1 MPRADQF
8 PAGRIFLKMCGKAHP
23 ESPAC
28 YTIQA
33 TLGPM
38 SEFSLAQGTPRVS
51 FLHKI
56 SAVIIAFNEEVDI
69 PRALSSLA
77 WCDEVL
83 VVDSGST
90 DRTVEVCEAYGAKVL
105 RRDFIGYGDQKAW
118 AVTQAAHDWIIAL
131 DADEQVPGA
140 LRDEIQS
147 KLASADNCCGY
158 YIPIT
163 TVLWDQVV
171 RAGHRHT
178 KPKLRLFDRRFG
190 NFRRQ
195 LVHESVALE
204 GRTGL
209 LREPMYNFSCSS
221 IADYFDKFNRY
232 TSLAAIES
240 FRPGERSSFLKA
252 VVTLPLTF
260 LQFYFLK
267 GFVWDGSAGFA
278 WSLFS
283 SLYPAV
289 KQFKLSEFHRAFAQ
303 QQLAEGFTLIATSPT
318 RQPRQ
323 RTSRVRQTPLFSEEF
338 AASRP
343 YKERAGNG

>member
-1 MPRADQF
+1 MPELSFCPWAR
-8 PAGRIFLKMCGKAHP
+8 
-23 ESPAC
+23 
-28 YTIQA
+28 
-33 TLGPM
+33 
-38 SEFSLAQGTPRVS
+38 QGSVLP
-51 FLHKI
+51 KI

-69 PRALSSLA
+69 ARALASLA

-90 DRTVEVCEAYGAKVL
+90 DRTVEVCEAYGSKVL
-105 RRDFIGYGDQKAW
+105 QREFTGYGEQKSW
-118 AVTQAAHDWIIAL
+118 AVTQAANDWILAL
-131 DADEQVPGA
+131 DADEEVPAA
-140 LRDEIQS
+140 LKDEILS
-147 KLASADNCCGY
+147 KLARTENCSGY

-171 RAGHRHT
+171 RTGHRHT

-190 NFRRQ
+190 NFRKQ

-204 GRTGL
+204 GRTERL
-209 LREPMYNFSCSS
+209 HEAMYNYSYTS

-232 TSLAAIES
+232 TSLAALES

-260 LQFYFLK
+260 IQFYFLK
-267 GFVWDGSAGFA
+267 GFVWDGSAGLT

-289 KQFKLSEFHRAFAQ
+289 KQFKLSEFHRAYAQ
-303 QQLAEGFTLIATSPT
+303 QQLAQNLLSTSQPRHAERKQQTT
-318 RQPRQ
+318 RQHSEPRLADDLVGAPQ
-323 RTSRVRQTPLFSEEF
+323 SVYGKH
-338 AASRP
+338 A
-343 YKERAGNG
+343 ERG